1 VNMKQY
7 LATTL
12 FGLENVLAGELE
24 ALGAGSVRAH
34 NRAVSF
40 DGDAAMMYRAN
51 YHLRTALRILKS
63 LNSFPARSEDE
74 VYRGIRAMEW
84 ERYLDTRNTISV
96 DTVLLSKRYRHSGF
110 LSQRVKDGIVDRFR
124 DRTGRR
130 PSVDIKNPDVRIHIH
145 LNDTHCSVS
154 LDSSGE
160 SLHKRGYRTQPY
172 LAPLNEVLAAG
183 MILLT
188 GWSPEEAFL
197 NPMCGSG
204 TLCIEAGMIARG
216 LPGGYFRSGFGFQR
230 WREYDAALFESI
242 RREKYLEP
250 HGEFRI
256 LACDHAGAAVQAA
269 QQNLAGAG
277 LLGKVALQKTAF
289 ESWETG
295 LREGIIIINP
305 PYGERME
312 ATGLGELYHSI
323 GDTLKKKFTGF
334 RAWILSGNPEALK
347 NLGLQTGKKLSLYNG
362 PIHCKYHYY
371 DLYEGTRKIV
381 NKTKND

>member
-1 VNMKQY
+1 MKKY

-12 FGLENVLAGELE
+12 FGLEDVLAGELE

-63 LNSFPARSEDE
+63 L
-74 VYRGIRAMEW
+74 
-84 ERYLDTRNTISV
+84 ERYLDTRDTIAV
-96 DTVLLSKRYRHSGF
+96 DTVLLSTHYRHSGF

-183 MILLT
+183 MILLS
-188 GWSPEEAFL
+188 GWSPKEAFL

-216 LPGGYFRSGFGFQR
+216 LPGGYFRSGFGFQK
-230 WREYDAALFESI
+230 WRGYDPALFESV

-256 LACDHAGAAVQAA
+256 MACDHASAAVQAA

-277 LLGKVALQKTAF
+277 LLGKVELQKAAF

-295 LREGIIIINP
+295 LHGGIIIMNP

-312 ATGLGELYHSI
+312 NAGLGDLYRSI
-323 GDTLKKKFTGF
+323 GDTLKRKFTGF

-347 NLGLQTGKKLSLYNG
+347 NLGLRTAKKLSLYNG

-371 DLYEGTRKIV
+371 DLYEGTRKNV
-381 NKTKND
+381 NKTEND